1 MMEMRMLTGKT
12 ALIVNEMQTGVVDP
26 AYSGFKGMAEQ
37 VWERGIVPKMVR
49 LADAFRAA
57 GLPVVHTPVI
67 HRSDF
72 RDVKPNTLINALT
85 LKKRTMGEGSVD
97 AEYIEALRPVEGDF
111 EVVRTSGLI
120 AMCATELDAILRR
133 MDIETVVLSGVSTNV
148 AMAGN
153 AIVASELGYHV
164 VIPEDCIAGS
174 DPVTHRTLVDNQLRM
189 VARIVTLD
197 DVLAALPVSKA
208 A

>member
-1 MMEMRMLTGKT
+1 MLIGKT

-26 AYSGFKGMAEQ
+26 AYTSFKGLAQQ
-37 VWERGIVPKMVR
+37 VEERGITPKIAR
-49 LADAFRAA
+49 LAAAFRAA
-57 GLPVVHTPVI
+57 GLPVVHAPVV
-67 HRSDF
+67 HRPDM
-72 RDVKPNTLINALT
+72 RDIKPNSLINAMT
-85 LKKRTMGEGSVD
+85 LKKRTMAENSVE
-97 AEYIEALRPVEGDF
+97 AAYVEALRPVEGDF

-120 AMCATELDAILRR
+120 AMCATQLDAMLRR
-133 MDIETVVLSGVSTNV
+133 MDIETIVLTGVSTNV

-153 AIVASELGYHV
+153 SIVAGELGYHV

-174 DPVTHRTLVDNQLRM
+174 DAETHRTLVENQLRM

-197 DVLAALPVSKA
+197 DVLAALPVNEA